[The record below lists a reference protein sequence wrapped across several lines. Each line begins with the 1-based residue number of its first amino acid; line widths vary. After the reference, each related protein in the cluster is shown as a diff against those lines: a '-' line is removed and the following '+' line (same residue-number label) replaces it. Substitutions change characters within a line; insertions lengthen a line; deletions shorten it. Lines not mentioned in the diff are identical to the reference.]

1 MGFLPN
7 SSWSWWFGLNVAR
20 CGQDY
25 INIDLKNIFKCRL
38 VCAEDYGGLGLN
50 SVIKWINDTA
60 HLYETLW
67 APKQA
72 Q

>member
-1 MGFLPN
+1 MTQGAQPHQRKKNRKHMGFLPN

-50 SVIKWINDTA
+50 SVIK
-60 HLYETLW
+60 
-67 APKQA
+67 
-72 Q
+72 